1 MLGIPQNTHR
11 YLIQPLT
18 GRKHLKQILALRFLN
33 FCDKLRNCK
42 KEPVRNTFMKL
53 MNNVNSTTGSN
64 LKEISLLVNKR
75 VDDLSP
81 RDASEILYHPVS
93 NQKEFRVNFI
103 WELLNVKD
111 DQLEVVG
118 FSEDELGMILE
129 HLCTS

>member
-1 MLGIPQNTHR
+1 
-11 YLIQPLT
+11 
-18 GRKHLKQILALRFLN
+18 
-33 FCDKLRNCK
+33 
-42 KEPVRNTFMKL
+42 MKL

-93 NQKEFRVNFI
+93 NQEEFRVSFI